1 MGKVFL
7 SVFIMCF
14 GVSSLCA
21 AERIVL
27 KMYRYKDEQ
36 GVTVIRDSVPPHI
49 VSKGYDVIGSDGLL
63 IERVPRALT
72 KEEIEAIEGSASARD
87 AQRRK
92 TEAQEAA
99 DRKLLTMFSSP
110 RDAERARERKIEAL
124 DVLISVHRGNII
136 RLRAEYDIFQKQ
148 AADIERSGQ
157 AVPDHLI
164 EKMDRTDRQI
174 VKLEENIKEKE
185 AEKLVV
191 RASYEKDI
199 ERLKELKGL

>member
-1 MGKVFL
+1 MGKAFL

-14 GVSSLCA
+14 GVSSLCV
-21 AERIVL
+21 AERTVL

-49 VSKGYDVIGSDGLL
+49 VHKGYDVIGSDGLL

-72 KEEIEAIEGSASARD
+72 KEEIEALEGTASVRD

-92 TEAQEAA
+92 DEAQEAA
-99 DRKLLTMFSSP
+99 DKKLLTMFSSP

-136 RLRAEYDIFQKQ
+136 RLRAEYDIVQKQ

-157 AVPDHLI
+157 PVPEHLI
-164 EKMDRTDRQI
+164 EKMDRIDRQI
-174 VKLEENIKEKE
+174 IKLEENIEEKE

-191 RASYEKDI
+191 RASYAKDI